1 MTMVVVLWEVV
12 STLALVVTSNIKNM
26 KSIIRGIIICCL
38 LIFNTQALV
47 GANAP
52 TNNIETLSISVSFVG
67 KSPNE
72 AVQNRIRDSVRVVAE
87 QLLIGRPQ
95 AKINDDKISYQNI
108 FFDIADRVFTGYQV
122 QQTTINVGQNT
133 EIVISMRPWGELLAE
148 PGIKYE
154 FTDIHPLFQPILSK
168 RLMTLNMELQHI
180 FEDMPQ
186 ESVYWL
192 NSLAKDSTSSFSSEH
207 MPNFRLLTQGYLVKD
222 KHIELV
228 VIPVGKKIK
237 SVDTKLVSK
246 NIPQSLLLW
255 TKDYVSELSNSL
267 RGLPVEFVLHNQDA
281 IKAILLDEVNKYP
294 AVKKYN
300 LITALQ
306 LKVDEESQVTVTADL
321 ANYNFWL
328 KANLDLGKTE
338 NNFSGVAHIGY
349 DITKSTEVF
358 TEATLYTDTMN
369 WDVDLGLSK
378 RIVNTT
384 FSYARRFGSTDDL
397 LRIEHV
403 FTPKWTARAEYR
415 ARSSYSELGIRYRF
429 HDFVSAEYIFSSKRS
444 WLRIITNL

>member
-1 MTMVVVLWEVV
+1 MVVVLWEVV

-52 TNNIETLSISVSFVG
+52 TNNIETLSISVHFVG
-67 KSPNE
+67 KTPTE
-72 AVQNRIRDSVRVVAE
+72 AVQKRIRDSVRVEAE
-87 QLLIGRPQ
+87 QLLIDRPQ
-95 AKINDDKISYQNI
+95 VKINNDKVSYQNI

-122 QQTTINVGQNT
+122 QQTTITVGQNT
-133 EIVISMRPWGELLAE
+133 DITISMKPWGTILAE
-148 PGIKYE
+148 PDIKYE
-154 FTDIHPLFQPILSK
+154 FTDIHPLFQPILSRQLIK
-168 RLMTLNMELQHI
+168 LNMQLQNI
-180 FEDMPQ
+180 FQEMPQ

-192 NSLAKDSTSSFSSEH
+192 NSLAKDSTSSFSNVQMSD
-207 MPNFRLLTQGYLVKD
+207 FRLLTQGYSVKD
-222 KHIELV
+222 RQIEII

-237 SVDTKLVSK
+237 NVDTKLVSK

-255 TKDYVSELSNSL
+255 TKDYVSALSNSL
-267 RGLPVEFVLHNQDA
+267 RGLPVEFVLNNKEE
-281 IKAILLDEVNKYP
+281 IKAILLDEINKYP
-294 AVKKYN
+294 AVKKYK
-300 LITALQ
+300 LITDLQ

-328 KANLDLGKTE
+328 KANLDLGKAE

-349 DITKSTEVF
+349 DITNSTEAF

-378 RIVNTT
+378 RVVNTT
-384 FSYARRFGSTDDL
+384 FSYARRFGNTDNL

-415 ARSSYSELGIRYRF
+415 MNSSYSELGVRYRF